1 MSNTMQVYKQGDRVK
16 LSATGEVYEVL
27 EHEDIFVKTKNL
39 NTGYV
44 RIFPL
49 VEIVS
54 QTSKL
59 GIFNDFILSAELSEL
74 PIEENKGTLKYE
86 NATKS
91 TESPSVKTPTLD
103 KLREKI
109 SFLFR
114 GKRQNHLGDNA

>member
-1 MSNTMQVYKQGDRVK
+1 MSNRIQVYKQGDRVK

-27 EHEDIFVKTKNL
+27 EHEDIFVKTRNL
-39 NTGYV
+39 NTGYL

-54 QTSKL
+54 QTCKL
-59 GIFNDFILSAELSEL
+59 GIFNDFILSAEFSEL
-74 PIEENKGTLKYE
+74 AIEENKGTLKYE

-91 TESPSVKTPTLD
+91 SETPSVKTFTLD

-109 SFLFR
+109 SFHFR
-114 GKRQNHLGDNA
+114 GKRSNHLRDNA